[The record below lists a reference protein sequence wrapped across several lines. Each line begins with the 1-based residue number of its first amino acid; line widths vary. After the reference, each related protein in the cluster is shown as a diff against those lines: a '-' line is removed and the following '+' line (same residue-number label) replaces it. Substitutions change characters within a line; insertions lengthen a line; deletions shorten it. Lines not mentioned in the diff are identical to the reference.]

1 MTIFQSIFTSTFFIL
16 LLIIV
21 VLTVIYAFSSFEK
34 GDLKSYQEKS
44 DYNFVN
50 LSKGLT
56 AYKDY
61 GNKNDPAIIIIHGAT
76 LPSEGYVGFCDGL
89 SQKGYR
95 VICYDQ
101 YGRGYSDRPV
111 SEYNMEF
118 YLDQLNELLGYLE
131 IKNSILHGSS
141 MGAPI
146 AISYANKY
154 PNQVS
159 AIGLQVPL
167 VNSNSKILS
176 ALKTPVLGNFVLRVF
191 GIPFSK
197 NRAEQWVTD
206 NPEQRD
212 LIDRYIAQLTLPGTE
227 QSLLSSI
234 RNIANT
240 NFIPDY
246 EKFSQSDIPIHIAYA
261 SDDDEIDPKTVQR
274 VLDLIPRA
282 ESFVFTGGHGGGGFI
297 VDELNNIFTDFLNK
311 NLN

>member
-34 GDLKSYQEKS
+34 GDLKYYQEKS

-76 LPSEGYVGFCDGL
+76 LPSEGYVGFCEGL

-111 SEYNMEF
+111 SDYNMEF
-118 YLDQLNELLGYLE
+118 YLDQLNELLDYLE
-131 IKNSILHGSS
+131 IKKSILHGSS

-146 AISYANKY
+146 AINYANKY

-176 ALKTPVLGNFVLRVF
+176 ALKTPVLGNFVLRVLEF
-191 GIPFSK
+191 LFQKI
-197 NRAEQWVTD
+197 
-206 NPEQRD
+206 
-212 LIDRYIAQLTLPGTE
+212 
-227 QSLLSSI
+227 
-234 RNIANT
+234 
-240 NFIPDY
+240 
-246 EKFSQSDIPIHIAYA
+246 
-261 SDDDEIDPKTVQR
+261 
-274 VLDLIPRA
+274 
-282 ESFVFTGGHGGGGFI
+282 
-297 VDELNNIFTDFLNK
+297 ELNNG
-311 NLN
+311 

>member
-1 MTIFQSIFTSTFFIL
+1 MTIFSGIFSNTVLIILAFLILIL
-16 LLIIV
+16 L
-21 VLTVIYAFSSFEK
+21 IYLFSSFEK
-34 GDLKSYQEKS
+34 G
-44 DYNFVN
+44 N
-50 LSKGLT
+50 LDEYRQGSEYEFAKLSQGLT
-56 AYKDY
+56 AYKDI
-61 GNKNDPAIIIIHGAT
+61 GNKDDPAIIVIHGAT
-76 LPSEGYVGFCDGL
+76 LPSEGFIGFCSGL
-89 SQKGYR
+89 SAKGYR

-101 YGRGYSDRPV
+101 YGRGYSDRPITN
-111 SEYNMEF
+111 YNM
-118 YLDQLNELLGYLE
+118 QLYTEQLRELLDFLD
-131 IKNSILHGSS
+131 IRDAILYGSS

-146 AISYANKY
+146 AINYANKY

-176 ALKTPVLGNFVLRVF
+176 ILKTPILGNFVLRVF

-197 NRAEQWVTD
+197 NRAEQWVTN

-212 LIDRYIAQLTLPGTE
+212 LVDRYIAQLTLPGTE

-246 EKFSQSDIPIHIAYA
+246 KKFSQSDIPIHIAYA
-261 SDDDEIDPKTVQR
+261 SDDDEIDPKTVQQ
-274 VLDLIPRA
+274 VLSLIPRA
-282 ESFVFTGGHGGGGFI
+282 ESFIFTGGHGGGSFI

>member
-1 MTIFQSIFTSTFFIL
+1 MTIFSGIFFNTILIVLTFLIL
-16 LLIIV
+16 LLLV
-21 VLTVIYAFSSFEK
+21 YLFSSFEK
-34 GDLKSYQEKS
+34 G
-44 DYNFVN
+44 N
-50 LSKGLT
+50 LEEFRQGSEYEFATLSQGTT
-56 AYKDY
+56 AYKDI
-61 GNKNDPAIIIIHGAT
+61 GDKNDPAIIVIHGAT
-76 LPSEGYVGFCDGL
+76 LPSEGFIGFCSGL
-89 SQKGYR
+89 SAKGYR

-111 SEYNMEF
+111 SDYNMEF
-118 YLDQLNELLGYLE
+118 YLDQLNELLDYLE
-131 IKNSILHGSS
+131 IKKSILHGSS

-146 AISYANKY
+146 AINYANKY

-212 LIDRYIAQLTLPGTE
+212 LIDRYIVQLTLPGTE

-246 EKFSQSDIPIHIAYA
+246 KKFSQSDIPIHIAYA

>member
-21 VLTVIYAFSSFEK
+21 VLTVIYAFNSFEK
-34 GDLKSYQEKS
+34 GNLKSYQEKS

-50 LSKGLT
+50 LSKGKT

-76 LPSEGYVGFCDGL
+76 LPSEGYVGFCEGL

-176 ALKTPVLGNFVLRVF
+176 ILKTPILGNFVLRVL
-191 GIPFSK
+191 GIPFLK
-197 NRAEQWVTD
+197 NRADQWVTD

-212 LIDRYIAQLTLPGTE
+212 LVDRYIAQLTLPGTE

-246 EKFSQSDIPIHIAYA
+246 KKFSQSDIPIHIAYA
-261 SDDDEIDPKTVQR
+261 SDDDEIDPKTVQQ
-274 VLDLIPRA
+274 VLSLIPRA

-297 VDELNNIFTDFLNK
+297 VDELNNIFTSFLNK

>member
-1 MTIFQSIFTSTFFIL
+1 MTIFQSIFTTTFFIL
-16 LLIIV
+16 LLILIV
-21 VLTVIYAFSSFEK
+21 LAVIYLFSNFEK
-34 GDLKSYQEKS
+34 GSLKSYQEKS
-44 DYNFVN
+44 DYNFIN
-50 LSKGLT
+50 LSKGQT

-61 GNKNDPAIIIIHGAT
+61 GNKDDPAIIIIHGAT
-76 LPSEGYVGFCDGL
+76 LPSEGYVGFCKGL
-89 SQKGYR
+89 SQKGFR

-176 ALKTPVLGNFVLRVF
+176 ILKTPILGNFVLRVL
-191 GIPFSK
+191 GIPFLK
-197 NRAEQWVTD
+197 NRADQWVTD

-212 LIDRYIAQLTLPGTE
+212 LVDRYIAQLTLPGTE

-234 RNIANT
+234 RNIVNT

-246 EKFSQSDIPIHIAYA
+246 KKFSQLDIPIHIAYA
-261 SDDDEIDPKTVQR
+261 SDDDEIDPKTVQQ
-274 VLDLIPRA
+274 VLSLIPRA

-297 VDELNNIFTDFLNK
+297 VDELNNIFTDFLYK

>member
-21 VLTVIYAFSSFEK
+21 VLTVIYAFNSFEK
-34 GDLKSYQEKS
+34 GNLKSYQEKS

-50 LSKGLT
+50 LSKGKT

-76 LPSEGYVGFCDGL
+76 LPSEGYAGFCEGL

-176 ALKTPVLGNFVLRVF
+176 ILKTPILGNFVLRVL
-191 GIPFSK
+191 GIPFLK
-197 NRAEQWVTD
+197 NRADQWVTD

-212 LIDRYIAQLTLPGTE
+212 LVDRYIAQLTLPGTE

-246 EKFSQSDIPIHIAYA
+246 KKFSQSDIPIHIAYA
-261 SDDDEIDPKTVQR
+261 SDDDEIDPKTVEQ
-274 VLDLIPRA
+274 VLNLIPRA

>member
-21 VLTVIYAFSSFEK
+21 VLTVIYAFNSFEK
-34 GDLKSYQEKS
+34 GNLKSYQEKS

-50 LSKGLT
+50 LSKGKT

-76 LPSEGYVGFCDGL
+76 LPSEGYVGFCEGL
-89 SQKGYR
+89 SLKGYR

-111 SEYNMEF
+111 SDYNMEF

-131 IKNSILHGSS
+131 IKESILHGSS

-146 AISYANKY
+146 AINYANKY

-176 ALKTPVLGNFVLRVF
+176 ILKTPILGNFVLRAF

-197 NRAEQWVTD
+197 NRAEQWVTN

-212 LIDRYIAQLTLPGTE
+212 LVDRYIAQLTLPGTE

-246 EKFSQSDIPIHIAYA
+246 KKFSQSDIPIHIAYA

>member
-16 LLIIV
+16 LLIII
-21 VLTVIYAFSSFEK
+21 VLTVNYAFSSFEK

-131 IKNSILHGSS
+131 IKKSILHGSS

-176 ALKTPVLGNFVLRVF
+176 ILKTPILGNFVLRTL

-212 LIDRYIAQLTLPGTE
+212 LVDRYITQLTLPGTE

-246 EKFSQSDIPIHIAYA
+246 KKFSQFDKGY
-261 SDDDEIDPKTVQR
+261 
-274 VLDLIPRA
+274 
-282 ESFVFTGGHGGGGFI
+282 
-297 VDELNNIFTDFLNK
+297 
-311 NLN
+311 

>member
-34 GDLKSYQEKS
+34 GNLRSYQEKS

-111 SEYNMEF
+111 SDYNMEF

-131 IKNSILHGSS
+131 IKKPILHGSS

-197 NRAEQWVTD
+197 NRAEQWVTN

-212 LIDRYIAQLTLPGTE
+212 LIDRYIVQLTLPGTE

-246 EKFSQSDIPIHIAYA
+246 KKFSQSDIPIHIAYA

>member
-21 VLTVIYAFSSFEK
+21 VLTVIYAFNSFEK

-61 GNKNDPAIIIIHGAT
+61 GNKNDPTIIIIHGAT
-76 LPSEGYVGFCDGL
+76 LPSEGYVGFCEGL

-176 ALKTPVLGNFVLRVF
+176 ILKTPILGNFVLRVL
-191 GIPFSK
+191 GIPFLK
-197 NRAEQWVTD
+197 NRADQWVTD

-212 LIDRYIAQLTLPGTE
+212 LVERYIAQLTLPGTE

-234 RNIANT
+234 RNIVNT

-246 EKFSQSDIPIHIAYA
+246 KKFSQFDIPIHIAYA
-261 SDDDEIDPKTVQR
+261 SDDDEIDPKTVQQ
-274 VLDLIPRA
+274 VLSLIPRA

-297 VDELNNIFTDFLNK
+297 VDELNNIFTDFLYK

>member
-1 MTIFQSIFTSTFFIL
+1 
-16 LLIIV
+16 
-21 VLTVIYAFSSFEK
+21 
-34 GDLKSYQEKS
+34 
-44 DYNFVN
+44 
-50 LSKGLT
+50 
-56 AYKDY
+56 
-61 GNKNDPAIIIIHGAT
+61 
-76 LPSEGYVGFCDGL
+76 
-89 SQKGYR
+89 
-95 VICYDQ
+95 
-101 YGRGYSDRPV
+101 
-111 SEYNMEF
+111 MEF
-118 YLDQLNELLGYLE
+118 YLDQLYELLGYLE
-131 IKNSILHGSS
+131 IKKSILHGSS

-146 AISYANKY
+146 AINYANKY

-212 LIDRYIAQLTLPGTE
+212 LVDRYIAQLTLPGTE

-246 EKFSQSDIPIHIAYA
+246 KKFSQSDIPIHIAYA
-261 SDDDEIDPKTVQR
+261 SDDDEIDPKTVQQ
-274 VLDLIPRA
+274 VLSLIPRA
-282 ESFVFTGGHGGGGFI
+282 ESFIFTGGHGGGGFI

>member
-1 MTIFQSIFTSTFFIL
+1 
-16 LLIIV
+16 
-21 VLTVIYAFSSFEK
+21 
-34 GDLKSYQEKS
+34 
-44 DYNFVN
+44 
-50 LSKGLT
+50 
-56 AYKDY
+56 
-61 GNKNDPAIIIIHGAT
+61 
-76 LPSEGYVGFCDGL
+76 
-89 SQKGYR
+89 
-95 VICYDQ
+95 
-101 YGRGYSDRPV
+101 
-111 SEYNMEF
+111 MEF

-131 IKNSILHGSS
+131 IKKSILHGSS

-146 AISYANKY
+146 AINYANKY

-176 ALKTPVLGNFVLRVF
+176 ILKTPILGNFVLRTF

-197 NRAEQWVTD
+197 NRAEQWVTN

-212 LIDRYIAQLTLPGTE
+212 LVDRYIAQLTLPGTE

-246 EKFSQSDIPIHIAYA
+246 KKFSQSDIPIHIAYA

>member
-1 MTIFQSIFTSTFFIL
+1 MSIFQSIFTSTFFIL

-44 DYNFVN
+44 DYNFVY

-118 YLDQLNELLGYLE
+118 YLNQLNELLGYLK
-131 IKNSILHGSS
+131 IKKSILHGSS

-146 AISYANKY
+146 AINYANKY

-212 LIDRYIAQLTLPGTE
+212 LIDRYITQLTLPGTE

-240 NFIPDY
+240 DFITDY

-261 SDDDEIDPKTVQR
+261 SDDDEIDPKTVQQ
-274 VLDLIPRA
+274 VLSLIPRA
-282 ESFVFTGGHGGGGFI
+282 ESFIFTGGHGGGGFI